1 MTKQNEILNDSRY
14 IPIHN
19 GGFVGLIDTMG
30 SDEDVEQA
38 ARVSYAKG
46 TRKVSDT
53 RNLIRYL
60 IRNYHNT
67 PVEMIETKW
76 HIRLPIFCF
85 RQIIRHRTA
94 STNEMSL
101 RYSEAEDDFYIPS
114 AEYVKSQSKNNKQ
127 GRSGDLDPETV
138 EKFIADVEFHNTQS
152 YHRYQEHLKL
162 GVARELARIELP
174 PNLYTEV
181 YWKIDGSNLM
191 KFLKL
196 RMDPHTQIETR
207 DYADAMYNLVKP
219 KFPLCFEAFEDYGL
233 HGKNLSRMEV
243 NVLKDICQSS
253 LEKLE
258 VDITGDSVKQHRE
271 EFKKK
276 YGLSDREV
284 EEFFNKF
291 KS

>member
-1 MTKQNEILNDSRY
+1 MTKQNEIINDPRY

-60 IRNYHNT
+60 IRNNHSS

-101 RYSEAEDDFYIPS
+101 RYSEAEDDFYVPS
-114 AEYVKSQSKNNKQ
+114 TEYVKAQSKNNKQ
-127 GRSGDLDPETV
+127 GRSGDLDPEIA
-138 EKFIADVEFHNTQS
+138 EQFIADVEFHNTQS
-152 YHRYQEHLKL
+152 YHRYQKHLEQ
-162 GVARELARIELP
+162 GIARELARIELP

-181 YWKIDGSNLM
+181 YWKIDGLNLS

-207 DYADAMYNLVKP
+207 DYANAMYKLVKP
-219 KFPLCFEAFEDYGL
+219 KFPIIFEAFEDYNL
-233 HGKNLSRMEV
+233 NAKNLSRMEV
-243 NVLKDICQSS
+243 DIIRDICKAN

-258 VDITGDSVKQHRE
+258 VDVTGESVKQNRE